1 VPSIGERLA
10 TIQETGSLAFET
22 VHLRRDGT
30 AVPVEMIATMLTL
43 EGKPAVLGISRDVS
57 ERKGAEA
64 ERAALEDQLRQAQK
78 MEGIGKLAGGIAHDF
93 NNLLTAIRGNA
104 SLALLS
110 LPPGEG
116 PRQDLEQIEEA
127 ADRAAGLTRQ
137 LLAFARRTV
146 LQPEVV
152 DLREIVRRLEPM
164 LHRLI
169 GEDVSLVTVVS
180 GDACCVLADPGQ
192 LEQVIVNLAV
202 NARDAMPDGGKLTI
216 EVAYGEVD
224 EGAAPMATMAVTD
237 TGTGMA
243 AETLD
248 HIFEPFFT
256 TKGPGKGTGL
266 GLSTAY
272 GIVKQSGG
280 TVTAQSEPGRGS
292 TLTVILPR
300 VDQPPRDLPQEV
312 GRTNMAG
319 RKTGTILV
327 VEDDRGVRR
336 FVSRVLEAAGYVVR
350 AASDGSAAIAAAA
363 SEPVQL
369 LVTDVVMPGM
379 GGREVALKLAA
390 SQPGIRVLYMS
401 GHTDKGIVLDGVLE
415 PDIQF
420 LAKPFTAEALLAA
433 VDKAMSQVSDG

>member
-1 VPSIGERLA
+1 
-10 TIQETGSLAFET
+10 
-22 VHLRRDGT
+22 
-30 AVPVEMIATMLTL
+30 ML
-43 EGKPAVLGISRDVS
+43 
-57 ERKGAEA
+57 
-64 ERAALEDQLRQAQK
+64 Q
-78 MEGIGKLAGGIAHDF
+78 
-93 NNLLTAIRGNA
+93 
-104 SLALLS
+104 
-110 LPPGEG
+110 
-116 PRQDLEQIEEA
+116 
-127 ADRAAGLTRQ
+127 
-137 LLAFARRTV
+137 
-146 LQPEVV
+146 
-152 DLREIVRRLEPM
+152 
-164 LHRLI
+164 RLI
-169 GEDVSLVTVVS
+169 GEDVSLVTVVP

-216 EVAYGEVD
+216 EVAYGEAD
-224 EGAAPMATMAVTD
+224 EGSAPMATMAVTD

-248 HIFEPFFT
+248 RIFEPFFT

-280 TVTAQSEPGRGS
+280 TVTAQSELGRGS

-300 VDQPPRDLPQEV
+300 VDQPPRDLPQEA
-312 GRTNMAG
+312 GPNYTAG

-350 AASDGSAAIAAAA
+350 AASDGPEAIAAAA
-363 SEPVQL
+363 SGPVQL
-369 LVTDVVMPGM
+369 LVTDVVRPGM

-390 SQPGIRVLYMS
+390 SQPGTRVLYMS

-415 PDIQF
+415 PDIEF

-433 VDKAMSQVSDG
+433 VDKAMSHVSDG